1 MDFLRVA
8 SDRHR
13 IAKLSRRGNRQRK
26 LDYPRASLLAR
37 LVRGQD
43 AGASNTDIQSIPQK
57 HRKYGMK
64 LSCELK
70 LAGAWKK
77 FKEVW

>member
-43 AGASNTDIQSIPQK
+43 VGATNTAIKFIP
-57 HRKYGMK
+57 HERRNCGMK
-64 LSCELK
+64 FMKDCLLYTSDAADE
-70 LAGAWKK
+70 
-77 FKEVW
+77 